1 MIVYIIFKDIFLDI
15 CVPSLIYIIIPMPA
29 GDEASYEGVTV
40 HTGGEGVGQAGHHH
54 RQHQEQVG
62 QLHVQ

>member
-1 MIVYIIFKDIFLDI
+1 
-15 CVPSLIYIIIPMPA
+15 MPA

-40 HTGGEGVGQAGHHH
+40 HTGGERGGQAGHQHC
-54 RQHQEQVG
+54 QHQEQVD